1 MPEPHEVADLPEFSP
16 VHWKVNSSA
25 VQSMGFIEPGLKSFY
40 RVNTITLKCSSLS
53 HEPHSVALVTWL
65 HLFLFI
71 FIRESTAFLFFHNFD
86 SVQRCSL
93 IFSDLVEKR
102 ITKFDLQRKNGHFQI
117 WEAYVNLVN
126 QLRINQFSSFLIN
139 LLPSPSVLWSFWI
152 ERHPLTTTSHMDFCC
167 LSNLTPFD
175 LRNY

>member
-1 MPEPHEVADLPEFSP
+1 MA
-16 VHWKVNSSA
+16 A
-25 VQSMGFIEPGLKSFY
+25 SF
-40 RVNTITLKCSSLS
+40 
-53 HEPHSVALVTWL
+53 P
-65 HLFLFI
+65 FI

-139 LLPSPSVLWSFWI
+139 LLPSPSVLWFFESSGIHLQPPVTWTFVAFLI
-152 ERHPLTTTSHMDFCC
+152 SLHLIKSLKLEHDTVFHKNKPVCIPISSCVSVC
-167 LSNLTPFD
+167 LSNKCWDIRLVQSTHSHGRVVSHW
-175 LRNY
+175 LS

>member
-1 MPEPHEVADLPEFSP
+1 MA
-16 VHWKVNSSA
+16 A
-25 VQSMGFIEPGLKSFY
+25 SF
-40 RVNTITLKCSSLS
+40 
-53 HEPHSVALVTWL
+53 P
-65 HLFLFI
+65 FI

-152 ERHPLTTTSHMDFCC
+152 ERHPLTTTWTFVVFLISLHLIWGIIKSLKLEHDTVFHKNKPVCIPISSCVSVC
-167 LSNLTPFD
+167 LSNKCWDIRLVQSTHSHGRVVSHW
-175 LRNY
+175 LS